1 VKQFASSRPAYR
13 VCLSCGLLSQC
24 LSFIDLSR
32 DFLDSRDDAS
42 LLDYR
47 REENLGMQ
55 KIVWIQSPATNVGS
69 CAFS

>member
-1 VKQFASSRPAYR
+1 
-13 VCLSCGLLSQC
+13 